1 LLTAEQAF
9 SCVRV
14 CQMLSNLYQ
23 AIYLF
28 RYDSKLKTVF
38 ILAKNQND
46 IDKELQIIIFANGI
60 WRFIDDE
67 TRL

>member
-1 LLTAEQAF
+1 MLTVEQAF

-23 AIYLF
+23 AIHLF

-46 IDKELQIIIFANGI
+46 EELPIIIFSNGI

>member
-1 LLTAEQAF
+1 MLTVEQAF

-23 AIYLF
+23 AIHLF
-28 RYDSKLKTVF
+28 CYDHKLKIVF
-38 ILAKNQND
+38 ILAKNQNNE
-46 IDKELQIIIFANGI
+46 ELQIIIFSNGI

-67 TRL
+67 TKL

>member
-1 LLTAEQAF
+1 MLTAEQAF

-23 AIYLF
+23 VIYLF
-28 RYDSKLKTVF
+28 RYDPNLKTVF
-38 ILAKNQND
+38 ILAKNQNND
-46 IDKELQIIIFANGI
+46 ELQIIIFSNGI

>member
-1 LLTAEQAF
+1 MLTVEQAF

-23 AIYLF
+23 VIYLF
-28 RYDSKLKTVF
+28 RYDLKHKTVF

-46 IDKELQIIIFANGI
+46 NDEELQIIIFANGI